1 MSTLLRLFGLR
12 FTTGHALWA
21 AALIPACIAVFMQLE
36 RLWIGV
42 TLAVIIALAA
52 VLTVRGRRLTGWIA
66 VLFAWRRRHR
76 QEPDVPSVPAVG
88 ATVMPGDHVAVRW
101 HGEQLISVIELIPRP
116 FTPTVIVNGEAF
128 TDDVVDTRLVEELV
142 AAHCPDL
149 EADVVSAGYR
159 VGKTAPASLVA
170 LYEQVVGPYPA
181 PANRRTWI
189 VLRADP
195 DQTRKS
201 ALRRESGVAGLA
213 RYLVASTT
221 RIADHLASNGID
233 ARCARSFDDFDR
245 STEISF
251 EREMWSAIKG
261 RSTFTA
267 AYNAPGGPDVWWS
280 ARADHT
286 ITRVRIQPGTA
297 PTTTVLLTTLA
308 NPATPRGFSCL
319 FGGQRAA
326 LQGESP
332 VTDRHYELPI
342 GSAGVLVGETADRY
356 PVYMPFDDVDV
367 SINLGD
373 ARLFTQFVVRSAA
386 SGAVVTLG
394 PQFREFAGF
403 INGRIG
409 QVAKVA
415 WPNSTTYLGP
425 HPGIG
430 RVVLRHNFIDTPRH
444 RQLPIRLINPR
455 EESRYQMALE
465 Q

>member
-1 MSTLLRLFGLR
+1 M
-12 FTTGHALWA
+12 
-21 AALIPACIAVFMQLE
+21 
-36 RLWIGV
+36 
-42 TLAVIIALAA
+42 
-52 VLTVRGRRLTGWIA
+52 
-66 VLFAWRRRHR
+66 
-76 QEPDVPSVPAVG
+76 
-88 ATVMPGDHVAVRW
+88 
-101 HGEQLISVIELIPRP
+101 
-116 FTPTVIVNGEAF
+116 
-128 TDDVVDTRLVEELV
+128 VDTRLVEQLV

-195 DQTRKS
+195 EQTRKS
-201 ALRRESGVAGLA
+201 SQRRESGVAGLA
-213 RYLVASTT
+213 RYLVASAT
-221 RIADHLASNGID
+221 RIADQLASNGVD
-233 ARCARSFDDFDR
+233 ARPVRSFDDFDHA
-245 STEISF
+245 TEISF

-267 AYNAPGGPDVWWS
+267 AYSAAGGPDVWWS

-286 ITRVRIQPGTA
+286 ITRVRIRPGAA
-297 PTTTVLLTTLA
+297 PTSTVLLTTLA
-308 NPATPRGFSCL
+308 NPSTPRGFSCL

-326 LQGESP
+326 LHGISP

-373 ARLFTQFVVRSAA
+373 ARMFTQFVVRSAA
-386 SGAVVTLG
+386 AGAVVTLL
-394 PQFREFAGF
+394 PQFGEFAGF
-403 INGRIG
+403 VNGQIG
-409 QVAKVA
+409 QVAKMA
-415 WPNSTTYLGP
+415 WPNATTYLGP

-430 RVVLRHNFIDTPRH
+430 RVVLRAQLHRHPTARAAADPADQSARGKPLSDGSGGLTIDYTGCGDGGIAHATEMQVNPAALRLLAAGMTAVPWQTPSAQREGAG
-444 RQLPIRLINPR
+444 RVAPIADCGGQPQR
-455 EESRYQMALE
+455 ERAGVD
-465 Q
+465 

>member
-1 MSTLLRLFGLR
+1 MKTLLRLFGLR

-21 AALIPACIAVFMQLE
+21 AALIPACLAVFMQLG
-36 RLWIGV
+36 RMWIGV
-42 TLAVIIALAA
+42 TVAVIIAMAA
-52 VLTVRGRRLTGWIA
+52 LLTIRGRRLTGWIA
-66 VLFAWRRRHR
+66 ALFSWRRRHR
-76 QEPDVPSVPAVG
+76 QVPNVPSEPAVG
-88 ATVMPGDHVAVRW
+88 ATVIPGDHVAVRW
-101 HGEQLISVIELIPRP
+101 QGDHLVSVIELVPRP

-128 TDDVVDTRLVEELV
+128 TDDVVDTRLVEDLI

-201 ALRRESGVAGLA
+201 ALRRETGVAGLA

-245 STEISF
+245 ATEISF

-267 AYNAPGGPDVWWS
+267 AYSAPGGPDVWWS

-286 ITRVRIQPGTA
+286 ITQVRIRPGVA

-308 NPATPRGFSCL
+308 NPTTPRGFSCL

-326 LQGESP
+326 MQGQSP

-403 INGRIG
+403 INARIG
-409 QVAKVA
+409 QVAKVV